1 MIRGI
6 QVEDLDSVQLLET
19 ELFSSPWH
27 RKMLESEWQENP
39 FSHFYVLEVNHHIC
53 GYIDFWITF
62 ETAQL
67 ARIAVAKDAQCQGY
81 GSLLMDFMIK
91 ECEKA
96 LCENISLEVRV
107 DNHTAIAL
115 YERYGFIKAACRKGY
130 YEDGSDGD
138 LMIKPL
144 GGNYV

>member
-1 MIRGI
+1 MIRRL
-6 QVEDLDSVQLLET
+6 QKEDLEAVELLET
-19 ELFSSPWH
+19 ALFPSPWY
-27 RKMLESEWQENP
+27 RCVLESEWQENP
-39 FSHFYVLEVNHHIC
+39 FAHLYVLESDRRIC

-67 ARIAVAKDAQCQGY
+67 ARIAVAKDAQRKGY
-81 GSLLMDFMIK
+81 ASLLMDFMIE
-91 ECEKA
+91 ECERA
-96 LCENISLEVRV
+96 MCENISLEVRV
-107 DNHTAIAL
+107 DNHAAIAL
-115 YERYGFIKAACRKGY
+115 YERYGFIKAALRKGY